1 MPSEKFIIVKGKK
14 YKKSPLKDSP
24 RKTKLVKDLMK
35 ARRDVGLALKQKD
48 KKKERLARNR
58 VHKYKKQLKER

>member
-14 YKKSPLKDSP
+14 YKKSPLKDTP

-35 ARRDVGLALKQKD
+35 ARRDVGLALKQ
-48 KKKERLARNR
+48 RLARNR
-58 VHKYKKQLKER
+58 VQKFKVLLGERNAKRT